1 MKLIEKYLILKRL
14 HCDCEDFKAP
24 LISIESKQVKECF
37 VLFHIKWPMAIN
49 LLLFTRPNVGPSLT
63 PTNIPEQIIFI
74 FVAVDSISKLQ
85 RILSKVYGA
94 LLDQYICNGIFCT
107 QTEYIEVVC
116 ILMYDGWC
124 SLNGNL
130 VKTDK

>member
-1 MKLIEKYLILKRL
+1 M
-14 HCDCEDFKAP
+14 
-24 LISIESKQVKECF
+24 KECF
-37 VLFHIKWPMAIN
+37 VLFHLRWQMAIN

-94 LLDQYICNGIFCT
+94 LLDQYICNEIFRT